1 MAPEPAPPSRYHR
14 RVTFVCV
21 PIMVEAIDAALAD
34 ARQAKARGAD
44 LIEWRIDPYFHGS
57 TGSDAEDGA
66 VVRELQRLLAESPL
80 PAILTCR
87 PAWEG
92 GEYDGDDSDR
102 ISLFE
107 KLCTGPH
114 APAYLDVELAAYAR
128 SANLRQK
135 VNLCVQHPAQ
145 QREVR
150 TKLILSMHDFE
161 GRPKDLD
168 RRLLDAYA
176 HEACAVV
183 KVAYRARSLRDNL
196 DLFDLT
202 RTAPK
207 PTIALGMGEFG
218 LMSRVLAPKFGGFL
232 TFASLRDASATA
244 PGQPTIEDL
253 LGLYR
258 FRSIGRE
265 TKVYGVIGW
274 PVGHSLSPHVH
285 NAGFE
290 AVGWDGVYVP
300 MPVAADADDAEAS
313 YTSFKATV
321 RAIAADPTLGFAG
334 ASVTIP
340 HKVHL
345 LRLIE
350 DLAESERLDMLTA
363 DPDGLRRTIGAA
375 NTFFGVTHDP
385 RGGEFD
391 FTITNTDAS
400 AIRSLVEEAI
410 SPRSLHD
417 ARVRVVGAGGAA
429 RAAVYALASR
439 GVTIELQ
446 SRSFIKALNLYSDL
460 DERLAGVPQKGTIY
474 VQELGTLPNPAC
486 DIYINCTPVGMA
498 GGPDPDGL
506 SIPIPDMPNIGPDTV
521 FFDTVYNP
529 VETPMLKAAKAR
541 GCRTIDG
548 VEMFVRQAAAQFELW
563 TGHPAPVQLFD
574 RICRERL
581 ASKEPRA

>member
-1 MAPEPAPPSRYHR
+1 M
-14 RVTFVCV
+14 TLVCV
-21 PIMVEAIDAALAD
+21 PIFVEDIDAALRD
-34 ARQAKARGAD
+34 AAAARDGGAD
-44 LIEWRIDPYFHGS
+44 LVEWRIDTYFHGS
-57 TGSDAEDGA
+57 TGSDAEDTV

-92 GEYDGDDSDR
+92 GEYDGDDTDR
-102 ISLFE
+102 VALFE
-107 KLCTGPH
+107 KLCNPPNPAH
-114 APAYLDVELAAYAR
+114 APAYLDVELAAYQR
-128 SANLRQK
+128 SANIRQK
-135 VNLCVQHPAQ
+135 IDLCVAHPRQ
-145 QREVR
+145 LRDVK
-150 TKLILSMHDFE
+150 TKLILSTHDFE
-161 GRPKDLD
+161 QRPPDLD
-168 RRLLDAYA
+168 RRLLAAYNA
-176 HEACAVV
+176 PACSIV

-196 DLFDLT
+196 DLFELT
-202 RTAPK
+202 RGSPK

-218 LMSRVLAPKFGGFL
+218 LMSRVLAPKFGGYL
-232 TFASLRDASATA
+232 TFASLRDTAVTA
-244 PGQPTIEDL
+244 PGQPTLDDL
-253 LGLYR
+253 LHLYR
-258 FRSIGRE
+258 FRSIGRD
-265 TKVYGVIGW
+265 TRVYGVIGW

-290 AVGWDGVYVP
+290 AVGHDGVYLP
-300 MPVAADADDAEAS
+300 LPIAADPNDAEAS
-313 YTSFKATV
+313 YTSFKATL
-321 RAIAADPTLGFAG
+321 RAIAADPTLEFAG

-350 DLAESERLDMLTA
+350 DLAETERLDTRTA
-363 DPDGLRRTIGAA
+363 DPDGLRQTIGAA
-375 NTFFGVTHDP
+375 NTIFDVTHDP
-385 RGGEFD
+385 RGDEFD

-400 AIRSLVEEAI
+400 AIRSLVEGAV
-410 SPRSLHD
+410 SPRALRD

-460 DERLAGVPQKGTIY
+460 DERLAGVPEKGTIY
-474 VQELGTLPNPAC
+474 VQELGTPPNPAC
-486 DIYINCTPVGMA
+486 DAYINCTPVGMT

-506 SIPIPDMPNIGPDTV
+506 AIPVPDMPTVTPDTV

-529 VETPMLKAAKAR
+529 VETPMLRAARER

-563 TGHPAPVQLFD
+563 TGKPAPIQLFD

-581 ASKEPRA
+581 APRP